1 MNKRIERLVA
11 TALFVL
17 IAAIVWSQ
25 LGAHVR
31 AQTSIPGPGSADPGK
46 CSNPWISVI
55 DTSSGTDQSV
65 SLTGCVSGTCKRVV
79 IDNVGSNPVLIQTNS
94 STGTSGLWLAGAT
107 AHPEMQHSADLSFG
121 PAVTALYKTTT
132 GVTAPAAYG
141 TIGAS
146 ELVVSACD

>member
-1 MNKRIERLVA
+1 M
-11 TALFVL
+11 
-17 IAAIVWSQ
+17 
-25 LGAHVR
+25 
-31 AQTSIPGPGSADPGK
+31 
-46 CSNPWISVI
+46 I